1 MIPDQ
6 KFYDRASGKLS
17 VYEHGSV
24 NIVFLGDSTTHG
36 VFELTDNPHYD
47 YDRFNSYSMK
57 FHKMLCTLF
66 PGTHFNIIN
75 SGINGDSATMALKR
89 FDRDVL
95 AYHPDLVII
104 GFGLNDYMN
113 MPLYYESLAKMFD
126 ILNEKEIPCVF
137 FSENMMN
144 TYSADDTAAKF
155 KEYSYTSAK
164 SQNEGVMDKA
174 FYGAMEIARSKNVL
188 VCDVYSKWK
197 NLEKHGADITLLLA
211 NRINHPNRDMHDF
224 TAFSLISTI
233 FFEN

>member
-1 MIPDQ
+1 MLPNQ
-6 KFYDRASGKLS
+6 KFYDRACGKLS

-95 AYHPDLVII
+95 AYHPDLVIM
-104 GFGLNDYMN
+104 GFGLNDHMD
-113 MPLYYESLAKMFD
+113 PELYYDSLGKMFD
-126 ILNEKEIPCVF
+126 ILNQHEIPCVF

-144 TYSADDTAAKF
+144 TYPAEDTAEKY
-155 KEYSYTSAK
+155 KEYSHTTAK
-164 SQNEGVMDKA
+164 SQNEGVMDKL
-174 FYGAMEIARSKNVL
+174 FGRAMEIARSKDIL
-188 VCDVYSKWK
+188 VCDIYNKWK

-211 NRINHPNRDMHDF
+211 NRINHPSRDMHDF
-224 TAFSLISTI
+224 TAYSLISTL

>member
-1 MIPDQ
+1 MLPDQ

-17 VYEHGSV
+17 VYDHGSV

-47 YDRFNSYSMK
+47 YDRFASYSMK

-75 SGINGDSATMALKR
+75 SGINGDTATMALRR

-95 AYHPDLVII
+95 AYHPDLVIM
-104 GFGLNDYMN
+104 GFGLNDIYEKD
-113 MPLYYESLAKMFD
+113 LYFESLGKMFD
-126 ILNEKEIPCVF
+126 ILNEHEIPCVF

-144 TYSADDTAAKF
+144 TYSADDSPAKWKEHTYKTAEMQNNGEMDSLF
-155 KEYSYTSAK
+155 YSA
-164 SQNEGVMDKA
+164 MD
-174 FYGAMEIARSKNVL
+174 IARSKNVM
-188 VCDVYSKWK
+188 VCDIYSKWK

-211 NRINHPNRDMHDF
+211 NRINHPSRDMHDF
-224 TAFSLISTI
+224 TAYSLISTL